1 MDLQKRTLP
10 PLGSLPPGCVGLRVA
25 EGRAENL
32 RRDYGCLLSQR
43 HQESPVELSSKGIN
57 KSVPSPSV

>member
-25 EGRAENL
+25 EGETENSG
-32 RRDYGCLLSQR
+32 RDYGFLLSQR

-57 KSVPSPSV
+57 KSVPSHSI